1 MPVLRQKVKIID
13 LLVTTIDTSELP
25 CDALGKHPLADP
37 QPVENLE
44 AALGPADGA
53 AAHRYDIVVVNDD
66 AGDAV
71 GGKVDRRGKPDRAGA
86 DDDHRRAGGTVAR
99 KLRRGHIGERLVLV
113 SCHL

>member
-1 MPVLRQKVKIID
+1 MPVLRQKVKIMD
-13 LLVTTIDTSELP
+13 LLVTTIDTPELP
-25 CDALGKHPLADP
+25 GDALGKHPLADP
-37 QPVENLE
+37 QPVENLK

-53 AAHRYDIVVVNDD
+53 AAHRYDIVVVDDD

-71 GGKVDRRGKPDRAGA
+71 GGKVDRGGKPDRAGA